1 MEIRRKVSIWSTS
14 IVDALGLIYY
24 TSSGHCHRLAEEI
37 DKKTD
42 VHAKG
47 MQGFYANLF
56 TKNVAMGNS
65 VEENALSAFTTG
77 SSRLNHL
84 DNKET
89 VSVVASGTQASSSSG
104 SKSSDKGHQRDEIEV
119 RKESKSAS
127 NVSSSVDTDKSEP
140 RDQSDRE
147 MTEGAKAV
155 GETKDAKET
164 KTSREEQIRLAKER
178 YLARKRTID
187 QTT

>member
-1 MEIRRKVSIWSTS
+1 M
-14 IVDALGLIYY
+14 
-24 TSSGHCHRLAEEI
+24 

-77 SSRLNHL
+77 SSRLNQV
-84 DNKET
+84 DNNEIIST
-89 VSVVASGTQASSSSG
+89 VPSGSQASSSSS
-104 SKSSDKGHQRDEIEV
+104 SKNSDKEHQRGETEA
-119 RKESKSAS
+119 RKEPKVVSH
-127 NVSSSVDTDKSEP
+127 VSSSVDSDQSKS
-140 RDQSDRE
+140 RNQSDRE
-147 MTEGAKAV
+147 GIESTTAI
-155 GETKDAKET
+155 GEVKEAKET
-164 KTSREEQIRLAKER
+164 KASAVSREEQIRLAKAR